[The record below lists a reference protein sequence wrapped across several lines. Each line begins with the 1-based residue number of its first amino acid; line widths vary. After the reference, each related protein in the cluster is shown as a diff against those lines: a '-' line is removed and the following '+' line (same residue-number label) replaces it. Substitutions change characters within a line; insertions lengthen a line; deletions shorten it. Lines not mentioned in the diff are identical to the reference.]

1 MEKLVKIIHG
11 GVVKPSN
18 NAAQRFVNFCI
29 LVGEENAVRKP
40 CILAGKCNKNIVQN
54 STRFYSSGHSDL

>member
-18 NAAQRFVNFCI
+18 NAAQRFVNFCF
-29 LVGEENAVRKP
+29 LVGE
-40 CILAGKCNKNIVQN
+40 KNCGAKTLYFSWKMQ
-54 STRFYSSGHSDL
+54 